1 MKKRRTLSRS
11 LVGNPRLVFSFDL
24 FLPWIH
30 NAVIYTALI
39 FDGKLLQTHLFWG
52 TTLLVGSFCLADT
65 SIFLFHQWLT
75 RKTDR
80 SPQKQRSQNWT
91 ILASILLAA
100 LSVMITTWL
109 SRAVGGV
116 IVAYLLLTVLYLVYL
131 NTIVMIDV
139 MVLALGLL
147 VRVFAGVLFVGVE
160 QFSPWLY
167 VCVTLLALFL
177 SFGQRRH
184 EMTRVKAPAA
194 LPVSPVHPYTV
205 YLLDQVLMLV
215 MASLLVTYTL
225 YTLGASTALVSG
237 GRMLLTVPFVFF
249 FMARYLYLIHSKH
262 VQGTL
267 EELLFQD
274 KPLLINSLFWV
285 LAVVGMIYGWP
296 TR

>member
-1 MKKRRTLSRS
+1 MKKRRTLSRP
-11 LVGNPRLVFSFDL
+11 LEGNSGLVFSFNL

-65 SIFLFHQWLT
+65 SIFLFQQKLT

-80 SPQKQRSQNWT
+80 SPHKQPRDWT

-100 LSVMITTWL
+100 LSVIITTWL

-116 IVAYLLLTVLYLVYL
+116 MAAYLLLTVLYLVYL

-147 VRVFAGVLFVGVE
+147 VRVFAGVLFVRVE

-177 SFGQRRH
+177 GFGQRRH

-194 LPVSPVHPYTV
+194 LRVSPEHPYTV
-205 YLLDQVLMLV
+205 YLLDQVLLLV

-225 YTLGASTALVSG
+225 YTLGASTALVSSG
-237 GRMLLTVPFVFF
+237 YMLLTVPFVFF

-274 KPLLINSLFWV
+274 KPLLVNSLLWV
-285 LAVVGMIYGWP
+285 LAVVAMIYGWP

>member
-11 LVGNPRLVFSFDL
+11 LVANPRLVFSFDL

-65 SIFLFHQWLT
+65 SIFLFQQKLT

-80 SPQKQRSQNWT
+80 SPLKQHWDWT
-91 ILASILLAA
+91 IFASILLAA

-139 MVLALGLL
+139 MVLALSLL

-177 SFGQRRH
+177 GFGQRRH

-194 LPVSPVHPYTV
+194 LLVSPEHPYTV
-205 YLLDQVLMLV
+205 YLLDQVLLLV

-225 YTLGASTALVSG
+225 YTLGASTALVSSG
-237 GRMLLTVPFVFF
+237 YMLLTVPFVFF

-274 KPLLINSLFWV
+274 KPLLVNSLLWV
-285 LAVVGMIYGWP
+285 LAVVAMIYGWP